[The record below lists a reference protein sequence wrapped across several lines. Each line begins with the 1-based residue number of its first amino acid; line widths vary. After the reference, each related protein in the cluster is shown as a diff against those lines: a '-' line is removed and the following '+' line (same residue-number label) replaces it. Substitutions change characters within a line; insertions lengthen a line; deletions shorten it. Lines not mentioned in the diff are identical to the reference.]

1 MPPPRDLT
9 LERYRTAPAVHLVLT
24 DGTTLCTALHT
35 IGTYDFT
42 LRDGRTIAKLA
53 CIGVFPRTVVTR
65 LPPPTPLVDAIA
77 TQCTARVQY
86 AKIRRLQERKHLG
99 CRLHVRLVNGWE
111 LEGTVVA
118 LNAYHLALR
127 VATQQRVDVF
137 RHALADY
144 TILTLA
150 PERSAD
156 HARGQQQR
164 LQRSARCARARRPPS
179 HPVFPW
185 PTLSSEETQ
194 RAMIN
199 AKLKLV
205 LHTVPTP
212 CREVAG
218 LFWIPLE
225 NQPTAVPGNVE
236 LPPTPVDLL
245 LPKKLWHRATVRAEA
260 VQAETGTAPLHI
272 IEALI
277 GIKDGRLVAVASGIQ
292 VLPGKAAAAAP
303 HGALHRTPAGRGQGS

>member
-24 DGTTLCTALHT
+24 DGTTLCAALHT
-35 IGTYDFT
+35 IGMYDFT
-42 LRDGRTIAKLA
+42 LLDGRTIAKLA
-53 CIGVFPRTVVTR
+53 CIGVFPRTMVTR

-77 TQCTARVQY
+77 TQRTARVQY
-86 AKIRRLQERKHLG
+86 AKIRRLQARKHLG

-137 RHALADY
+137 RHAIVDY
-144 TILTLA
+144 TILTMA
-150 PERSAD
+150 PERPAD
-156 HARGQQQR
+156 HARGPQRQQR
-164 LQRSARCARARRPPS
+164 AARCATARRPPS

-185 PTLSSEETQ
+185 PTLSSEETR

-205 LHTVPTP
+205 LHTVPAP
-212 CREVAG
+212 DREVAG

-245 LPKKLWHRATVRAEA
+245 LPKKLWQRATVRAEA
-260 VQAETGTAPLHI
+260 VRVETGTAPLHI

-292 VLPGKAAAAAP
+292 VLPGKTAATAS
-303 HGALHRTPAGRGQGS
+303 HGDLRSTTAGRG